1 MNLILA
7 EWLKSPKIDKK
18 VKDFIL
24 KLSDTDKERFFTNEK
39 MNFGTAGIRATM
51 GPGTNQINVFTYQQM
66 TEGAA
71 KHFLQLKEKPSIIV
85 AHDNRRNADAYAMI
99 VAKVLTNFG
108 INVWLYKDNQLKATP
123 IVSYT
128 IRKKQMDGAIII
140 TASHNPKNYL
150 GFKVYNHTGGQIL
163 PDECESIRNF
173 MPSNDTILDSKYVAN
188 MDLIN
193 YFDESINQEYYE
205 DAKSCLINTNVNVD
219 KNFPVIFTAHHGT
232 ASKDLPEFLKTL
244 GYNRIICVKQQCVPD
259 PNFTHSPISNP
270 EDKDSFKL
278 SMKYAEKVDAKI
290 MLAVDPDS
298 DRLAVVVKH
307 KGEWKYL
314 TGNEM
319 GIIFSHYVLSN
330 KQFDKTPFIVST
342 YVSTYLIDKIA
353 DKYNADVYR
362 TGTGFK
368 WLGNVVEQHHE
379 DSAFVVGFE
388 EAIGSLNS
396 TIGRDK
402 DGFQAA
408 GLALEIIDHYNKQ
421 GKTLIDVL
429 EQEIFPLYG
438 YWSGETVSYTIQG
451 ANWQE
456 QMQDRLASLS
466 KFKTDRIDGI
476 KMLSNKWNAD
486 ADALE
491 WHFEDGMWVKFR
503 LSGTEP
509 KFKVY
514 YNFFGDN
521 LEEVQNRL
529 KTFKDFVADII
540 RR

>member
-7 EWLKSPKIDKK
+7 DWLKSSKINKK
-18 VKDFIL
+18 VKNYIL
-24 KLSDTDKERFFTNEK
+24 KMSDSDKERYFSYEK
-39 MNFGTAGIRATM
+39 LNFGTAGIRATI
-51 GPGTNQINVFTYQQM
+51 GPGTTQINVFTYQQM
-66 TEGAA
+66 AEGAA
-71 KHFLQLKEKPSIIV
+71 KHFKQIKENPSIIV

-163 PDECESIRNF
+163 PEECESIRNL
-173 MPSNDTILDSKYVAN
+173 MPNNDLILRSAYMSN

-193 YFDESINQEYYE
+193 YFDDSITDEYFE
-205 DAKSCLINTNVNVD
+205 DAKTCLIKTDCKED
-219 KNFPVIFTAHHGT
+219 KNFPIVFTSHHGT
-232 ASKDLPEFLKTL
+232 ASQDLPAFLERL
-244 GYNRIICVKQQCVPD
+244 GYNRVVCVKQQCVPD

-270 EDKDSFKL
+270 EDKESFCL
-278 SMKYAEKVDAKI
+278 SLKYAEQVNANV

-298 DRLAVVVKH
+298 DRLAVVAKH

-319 GIIFSHYVLSN
+319 GLIFAHYVLSN
-330 KQFDKTPFIVST
+330 KNFEKTPFIVST
-342 YVSTYLIDKIA
+342 YVSTYLTDKIA
-353 DKYNADVYR
+353 NHFGAKVYR
-362 TGTGFK
+362 TPTGFK
-368 WLGNVVEQHHE
+368 WLGNVIEKIYQE
-379 DSAFVVGFE
+379 ADFVVAFE

-408 GLALEIIDHYNKQ
+408 ALALEIIHEYSKQ
-421 GKTLIDVL
+421 EKTLVDIL
-429 EQEIFPLYG
+429 EKEIFPTYG

-456 QMQDRLASLS
+456 EMQDRLRKLS
-466 KFKTDRIDGI
+466 QFKSDEICGI
-476 KMLSNKWNAD
+476 RMTSNKWNEE

-491 WHFEDGMWVKFR
+491 WEFQNGMWVKFR

-514 YNFFGDN
+514 YNFYGES
-521 LEEVQNRL
+521 LEEVQDRL
-529 KTFKDFVADII
+529 KSFKEYIS
-540 RR
+540 

>member
-1 MNLILA
+1 MNSILA
-7 EWLKSPKIDKK
+7 DWLKSQKINKR
-18 VKDFIL
+18 VKDYIL
-24 KLSDTDKERFFTNEK
+24 KMSDADKERYFSYEK
-39 MNFGTAGIRATM
+39 LNFGTAGIRATI
-51 GPGTNQINVFTYQQM
+51 GPGTTQINVFTYQQM
-66 TEGAA
+66 AEGAA
-71 KHFLQLKEKPSIIV
+71 KHFKQIKENPSIIV

-163 PDECESIRNF
+163 PEECESIRNL
-173 MPSNDTILDSKYVAN
+173 MPNNDLILNSAYMSN

-193 YFDESINQEYYE
+193 YFDDSITDEYFE
-205 DAKSCLINTNVNVD
+205 DAKTCLIKTDCKED
-219 KNFPVIFTAHHGT
+219 KNFPIVFTSHHGT
-232 ASKDLPEFLKTL
+232 ASQDLPAFLEKL
-244 GYNRIICVKQQCVPD
+244 GYNRVICVKQQCVPD

-270 EDKDSFKL
+270 EDKESFRL
-278 SMKYAEKVDAKI
+278 SLKYAEQVNANV

-319 GIIFSHYVLSN
+319 GLIFAHYVLSN
-330 KQFDKTPFIVST
+330 KKFEKSPFIVST
-342 YVSTYLIDKIA
+342 YVSTYLTDKIA
-353 DKYNADVYR
+353 SHFGAKVYR
-362 TGTGFK
+362 TPTGFK
-368 WLGNVVEQHHE
+368 WLGNVIEKTYQE
-379 DSAFVVGFE
+379 ADFVVAFE

-408 GLALEIIDHYNKQ
+408 ALALEIIYEYSKQ
-421 GKTLIDVL
+421 EKTLVDIL
-429 EQEIFPLYG
+429 EKEIFPTYG

-456 QMQDRLASLS
+456 EMQDRLRKLS
-466 KFKTDRIDGI
+466 QFKCDEICGI
-476 KMLSNKWNAD
+476 IMTSNKWNAE

-491 WHFEDGMWVKFR
+491 WEFQNGMWVKFR

-514 YNFFGDN
+514 YNFYGES
-521 LEEVQNRL
+521 LEEVQDRL
-529 KTFKDFVADII
+529 KSFKEYISDII